1 MGVKKRINSIL
12 RIQKTLYIYDISSL
26 IQMDSELATK
36 IEREG
41 MRLFPEEFN

>member
-1 MGVKKRINSIL
+1 LGEF
-12 RIQKTLYIYDISSL
+12 SSL